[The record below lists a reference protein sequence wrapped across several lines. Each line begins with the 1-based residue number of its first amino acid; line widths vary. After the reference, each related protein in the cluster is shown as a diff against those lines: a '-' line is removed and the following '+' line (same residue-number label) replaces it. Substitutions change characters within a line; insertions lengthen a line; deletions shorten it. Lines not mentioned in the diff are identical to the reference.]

1 MSNVAD
7 KKFEFPGS
15 IFHFSPRLKYT
26 IIHMHL
32 KINPNFEKK
41 QLLNCKQKLKFRSL
55 QDIKEI
61 LLDIAELKINRVS
74 SDDVPIEVDEK
85 YNGIPQKND
94 KLVIHFKNIVKEKT
108 EFEVEIDYSCG
119 YYLNNEDGKEAG
131 GDSSSY
137 FNSPRSGFHFIV
149 PDQKDQSS
157 FAYQSWT
164 QGETMESRYW
174 FPCID
179 DPQVKFTRE
188 IEVIAPNDEYY
199 VISNGTYERKGN
211 TWKWNETTPTPSYL
225 TSVIIGK
232 FSKQEN
238 TNEKLSLEYY
248 WPTNMPKYYDPM
260 LTFGETPQIIKFLE
274 NYLDTK
280 YPYKKYWQIAVDKF
294 EFGGMENT
302 SCTTLTSDILHDKRA
317 SLDYSRDIIVVA
329 HELAHQWFGDLIT
342 CKDWPHIWLNEGF
355 ASYFEALYW
364 KHRYLNKSN
373 NKKANDEFMFKIIQM
388 IDDYNDEANNLYKRP
403 IVTNIY
409 KHADELFD
417 SHSYEKGGLVL
428 YMLSNSI
435 GEDNFKKVIKK
446 YLEIFRE
453 RSATTEDF
461 QKVCED
467 VYGED
472 LQQFFKQ
479 WLYTAGHPELDIQFF
494 LIDTTNNHNEKGK
507 QQIKKIKTKI
517 TQIQKEPFEFN
528 FTLEIR
534 LVCSNDKKDE
544 EKIVIDKTENIEISK
559 KETDYT
565 FNQEIPTDT
574 IIKWI
579 SVDPQLKIL
588 KEIKSITIVNQDEK
602 FNLVD
607 TLNNQ
612 LEDNDITTISER
624 ISSLKLLKD
633 CYNKKTVELL
643 KNVIL
648 HDPFYG
654 ISIEAANVLGSYHD
668 KKNYI
673 KDNDAYDALEK
684 CIINDDFSKLAPQ
697 IKRAIIKNIG
707 LFERYKIFQ
716 IKNKEEENNNVPLFV
731 SLLDDESYFVESA
744 AATAIG
750 KSIKNLPDGNPI
762 KSEMFQVLKD
772 KVVNSITFQDQL
784 AQGAINGLS
793 ELANDENVDLVQD
806 IAELLI
812 RKSSKYDSKSNNNIA
827 NRYFIRSVATLALG
841 KFLATQNEQILKN
854 KVKKEKI
861 DEINQSILCHLLTLL
876 KDERRRIKINACTAL
891 ADKDAKVTK
900 PNDRITK
907 SIDALQSVAEEDV
920 DGFVR
925 RNAEV
930 NLNLIRE
937 WMKEWTDV
945 IPKLEIKIRK
955 EVEVKKGEEGGV
967 IKMKENDYKE
977 KRKEKKKKK
986 MKRRRRRR
994 RRKWRNRERRSR

>member
-74 SDDVPIEVDEK
+74 SDDVPIEVNEK
-85 YNGIPQKND
+85 YNGISQKND
-94 KLVIHFKNIVKEKT
+94 KLVIYFKNIVKEKT
-108 EFEVEIDYSCG
+108 EFEVEIDYCCG
-119 YYLNNEDGKEAG
+119 YYLNNEDGKEGG

-238 TNEKLSLEYY
+238 SNEKLSLEYY

-260 LTFGETPQIIKFLE
+260 LTFEETPQIIKFLE

-446 YLEIFRE
+446 YLDTFRE

-479 WLYTAGHPELDIQFF
+479 WLYTAGHPELEIQFS
-494 LIDTTNNHNEKGK
+494 LIDVNNHGEEK
-507 QQIKKIKTKI
+507 QIKKIKTKI

-528 FTLEIR
+528 FPLEIR
-534 LVCSNDKKDE
+534 LVCSSNKKDE
-544 EKIVIDKTENIEISK
+544 EKIVIDETENIEISK

-565 FNQEIPTDT
+565 FNKEIPTNS

-588 KEIKSITIVNQDEK
+588 KEIKSITIVNQDEN

-607 TLNNQ
+607 MLNNQ
-612 LEDNDITTISER
+612 LENNDITTISER
-624 ISSLKLLKD
+624 ISSLQLLKD
-633 CYNKKTVELL
+633 CYNKKIVELL

-673 KDNDAYDALEK
+673 KDNDAYYTLEK
-684 CIINDDFSKLAPQ
+684 CITNDDFSKLAPQ

-707 LFERYKIFQ
+707 LFERYRIF
-716 IKNKEEENNNVPLFV
+716 
-731 SLLDDESYFVESA
+731 
-744 AATAIG
+744 
-750 KSIKNLPDGNPI
+750 
-762 KSEMFQVLKD
+762 
-772 KVVNSITFQDQL
+772 
-784 AQGAINGLS
+784 
-793 ELANDENVDLVQD
+793 
-806 IAELLI
+806 
-812 RKSSKYDSKSNNNIA
+812 
-827 NRYFIRSVATLALG
+827 
-841 KFLATQNEQILKN
+841 
-854 KVKKEKI
+854 
-861 DEINQSILCHLLTLL
+861 EI
-876 KDERRRIKINACTAL
+876 
-891 ADKDAKVTK
+891 
-900 PNDRITK
+900 
-907 SIDALQSVAEEDV
+907 
-920 DGFVR
+920 
-925 RNAEV
+925 
-930 NLNLIRE
+930 
-937 WMKEWTDV
+937 
-945 IPKLEIKIRK
+945 
-955 EVEVKKGEEGGV
+955 
-967 IKMKENDYKE
+967 
-977 KRKEKKKKK
+977 KKKKK
-986 MKRRRRRR
+986 KIIMYHFLYHYWMIKVIL
-994 RRKWRNRERRSR
+994 